1 MTTLSPTSPA
11 PTRAGAHEVYAFDEA
26 SSWWIDRDGSRVGAQ
41 LPRIEAVPEHLTQ
54 HAADA
59 ALALMEAAGKPLAPW
74 QEHVLRHGVGER
86 ADGKF
91 AAFEV
96 CVEAPRQNGKNVVI
110 EARELLSLYVLPEK
124 TIIHSAHQFATARK
138 SFRELEDL
146 IRRTPAL
153 FRKVD
158 GWRPGMTAKAKVRG
172 IRANGAEMSIQL
184 RDGSKIEYKARAG
197 GQGRGF
203 TGDLVVLDEAF
214 DLDSEEVAD
223 MLPTMAARSME
234 GSPQVWY
241 TSSAGKPNSFV
252 LAALRERGL
261 SGDAGRLAY
270 FEWSAADGTDS
281 DDRDGWYQANPM
293 LGIRIAEEYVSDE
306 LDGMRTEAENPDVA
320 AEKFRRERLGLYPNI
335 GAGDAFLIAAWA
347 RCLEVDSEPGSVY
360 FMAVDVPP
368 SRDVASIALVS
379 GRPDGRVHAEIIDTV
394 DVPMAADRLLELQNR
409 WSPRAIVV
417 DAGGAAST
425 LVAEC
430 RKKGVRLKPISL
442 KDYAAACGGIFDAI
456 KTAALAHLGQEEL
469 TEAIGAADMK
479 VRERSLWT
487 WARAKHSVSS
497 ISPLIALTLAWSAY
511 AKQANRRGAAADE
524 KAGSRPRRTG
534 WRVGSR

>member
-1 MTTLSPTSPA
+1 MTMLSPTSPG
-11 PTRAGAHEVYAFDEA
+11 PTRSAVHDRYSFDADAGWWFDGGGA
-26 SSWWIDRDGSRVGAQ
+26 RVGSQ
-41 LPRIEAVPEHLTQ
+41 VPRIESFPPHLTE
-54 HAADA
+54 HAAEA
-59 ALALMEAAGKPLAPW
+59 ALALMAAAQKPLAPW
-74 QEHVLRHGVGER
+74 QEHVLRNGVGER

-91 AAFEV
+91 APFEV
-96 CVEAPRQNGKNVVI
+96 CVEAPRQNGKNVII
-110 EARELLSLYVLPEK
+110 EARELLSLYVLPD
-124 TIIHSAHQFATARK
+124 TTVIHSAHQFATARK

-153 FRKVD
+153 FKMVD
-158 GWRPGMTAKAKVRG
+158 GWRPGMSPKAKVRG

-214 DLDSEEVAD
+214 DLDPEEVAD
-223 MLPTMAARSME
+223 MLPTMAARSMV

-252 LAALRERGL
+252 LAGLRDRGM

-270 FEWSAADGTDS
+270 FEWSS
-281 DDRDGWYQANPM
+281 EDDATSHDVDAWYAANPM
-293 LGIRIAEEYVSDE
+293 LGIRIAEEYVADE
-306 LDGMRTEAENPDVA
+306 LAAMTAEAENPDVA
-320 AEKFRRERLGLYPNI
+320 AEKFRRERMGLYPKI
-335 GAGDAFLIAAWA
+335 GAGNTFLIAAWK
-347 RCLEVDSEPGSVY
+347 RCLDPESEPGSVFY
-360 FMAVDVPP
+360 MAVDVPP

-379 GRPDGRVHAEIIDTV
+379 ARPDGRVHAEIIDTV
-394 DVPMAADRLLELQNR
+394 DVAMAADRLLALQTKWR
-409 WSPRAIVV
+409 PRAIVV

-425 LVAEC
+425 LVGEC
-430 RKKGVRLKPISL
+430 RTKGVRTRAISL
-442 KDYAAACGGIFDAI
+442 KDYTAACGGIFDAI
-456 KTAALAHLGQEEL
+456 KTATLSHLEQDEL
-469 TEAIGAADMK
+469 SEAVAAAEMK

-487 WARAKHSVSS
+487 WIRAKHSVAS

-511 AKQANRRGAAADE
+511 SKHANRQQAPDATAPGA
-524 KAGSRPRRTG
+524 PRRTG